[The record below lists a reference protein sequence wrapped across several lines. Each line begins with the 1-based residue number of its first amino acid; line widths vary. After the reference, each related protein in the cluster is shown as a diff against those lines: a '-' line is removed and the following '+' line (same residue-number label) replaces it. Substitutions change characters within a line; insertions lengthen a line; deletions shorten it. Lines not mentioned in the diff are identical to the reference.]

1 MPAHAVIPPAHLAVP
16 RLDLRDLPPP
26 APMLRALEAADAL
39 APGEAVQV
47 LTPLMPAPL
56 LQALEER
63 GMQVTADALPEG
75 GALVLIRRPAGD
87 GTPGA

>member
-1 MPAHAVIPPAHLAVP
+1 MPARIAVSPLHLAAS
-16 RLDLRDLPPP
+16 RLDLRALPPP

-56 LQALEER
+56 LHALEER
-63 GMQVTADALPEG
+63 GMQVTADALPDG
-75 GALVLIRRPAGD
+75 SALVLIRRPAGD
-87 GTPGA
+87 GTAGA